1 MKLCTNHGIIP
12 SRNYCLENKKK
23 SLSHG
28 VLFILNCPFPEHHMR
43 LHNVQ
48 MQRCG
53 PIQIAHNVNED
64 GWQRLKNIHL
74 QGKEEERAAVFTIS
88 TLIFFFF
95 FCLDNIQSNDG
106 DLNNRALG
114 KVL

>member
-1 MKLCTNHGIIP
+1 M
-12 SRNYCLENKKK
+12 
-23 SLSHG
+23 
-28 VLFILNCPFPEHHMR
+28 LFILNCPFPEHHMR

-48 MQRCG
+48 IQQCG

-74 QGKEEERAAVFTIS
+74 QAREEERAAVFTIS
-88 TLIFFFF
+88 TLIF

>member
-12 SRNYCLENKKK
+12 NRNYCLEKKN
-23 SLSHG
+23 LSHG

-48 MQRCG
+48 MQQCG

-64 GWQRLKNIHL
+64 GWPRLKNIHL
-74 QGKEEERAAVFTIS
+74 QARTEKRAVMFTIS
-88 TLIFFFF
+88 TFFF
-95 FCLDNIQSNDG
+95 LP
-106 DLNNRALG
+106 
-114 KVL
+114 